1 MHDSGVFM
9 HNNNKQSK
17 KMESLLA
24 PLGYLATCK
33 EASVEEIAKQTGK
46 NYSTILRTISELC
59 DKRLVNFRLER
70 TAPRGKELRL
80 YAISFYGVVFYLL
93 RSRSV
98 KLTVSEIREIA
109 KAHEDMLLVFRKW
122 ERFAKANCEQELFAR
137 IMQAL
142 NVEYQYNAEWYGFVG
157 ISAVGV
163 VLRREDEGLRRN
175 AFDGLVLGFFYMHNP
190 VEHVKETVG
199 KKEWSNLEKIWLVVE
214 SDYELRK
221 KRDEFLDYLEREQYE
236 RLKAVAEWKKLLKTD
251 SHKDIGSA

>member
-1 MHDSGVFM
+1 MHDSGVLM
-9 HNNNKQSK
+9 HNEKQSK

-24 PLGYLATCK
+24 PLSYLAVHK

-46 NYSTILRTISELC
+46 NYSTILRATSELC

-80 YAISFYGVVFYLL
+80 YAISFYGLVFYLH

-98 KLTVSEIREIA
+98 KFTVSEIREIA
-109 KAHEDMLLVFRKW
+109 KTHEDMLLVFRKW
-122 ERFAKANCEQELFAR
+122 DTFVKAKCEQELFDR

-142 NVEYQYNAEWYGFVG
+142 NVEYQYNLEWYSFVG
-157 ISAVGV
+157 ISTADIIF
-163 VLRREDEGLRRN
+163 RREDEALRRN

-190 VEHVKETVG
+190 VEYVKESVG
-199 KKEWSNLEKIWLVVE
+199 KKEWGRLEKIWRMVTG
-214 SDYELRK
+214 DYELRK

-236 RLKAVAEWKKLLKTD
+236 GLKAIAEWRKYLKQEQAATE
-251 SHKDIGSA
+251 A

>member
-1 MHDSGVFM
+1 MHDSGIFM
-9 HNNNKQSK
+9 HDNKQSK

-24 PLGYLATCK
+24 PLNYLATCN

-46 NYSTILRTISELC
+46 NYSTILRAITELC

-80 YAISFYGVVFYLL
+80 YAISFYGLVFYLL

-109 KAHEDMLLVFRKW
+109 NAHEDMLLVFRKW
-122 ERFAKANCEQELFAR
+122 EKFAKANYEQELFAR

-157 ISAVGV
+157 ISTVGV
-163 VLRREDEGLRRN
+163 ILRREDESLRRT

-199 KKEWSNLEKIWLVVE
+199 KKEWGTLEKIWRVVE

-221 KRDEFLDYLEREQYE
+221 KRDEFLDFLEREQYE
-236 RLKAVAEWKKLLKTD
+236 RLKAVAEWKKLLKTE
-251 SHKDIGSA
+251 SNKDIGSA